1 MSLFPGRRVEI
12 SCLQGTR
19 KRLVALSC
27 GQQRGCF
34 RDMVHV
40 RRRTDSIHG
49 TIYLSEFESALTST
63 PFFYRLHDIYQSSTV
78 YLTFTSNH
86 TKRYEHSLGVMALA
100 SEMLFSSITNAA
112 PEVRTAFFSQL
123 NSKFQSLYL
132 EFIRG
137 KFAGRFPYLSE
148 NQTAIK
154 KMLELSNLE
163 PDAGELLKDALD
175 MQIDKCVEQV
185 FESGILSDDALNH
198 FSLYSLH
205 NTERIMGDVECGLSL
220 VRERFLYQCLLQA
233 VRISALF
240 HDVGHPPYSHII
252 EDALTELYWQSQV
265 QSEEPFRSLTQ
276 VEKLGPF
283 QECLGRFVDKTSRAT
298 QPSTWFFG
306 TGEGLS
312 THLHEAA
319 GIYLL
324 EKSVENVMQDIV
336 RDIIQ
341 ASGQESEEQCAEG
354 VIKALYYITSIEFA
368 SAILLEAD
376 DLFASIHRIIDG
388 TIDADRLDYVPRD
401 AHSSGVDWGAIPY
414 KRLIDPAKLFQIT
427 KDGEKDLEETSS
439 LFVIAYPERVISDI
453 EDFLLNR
460 YRVFTRINYHH
471 RCVRTSKALASC
483 VKALVKDY
491 LESPISKSKVK
502 PITEKGL
509 ENLDSDLQKKA
520 TENRKLDE
528 KLPVCIS
535 PSIHILWTA
544 LDNTNGDEAL
554 KVLQW
559 NDSWM
564 ISVLQSALLRI
575 RTEKHF
581 KDRYVLQ
588 AVRRAWFV
596 QRDTPGWEGKSLK
609 EKKQYLKT
617 VEVAKRAQLDEL
629 QKNLEEFL
637 LNKKFYYSLFK
648 RGINVQNFVADIL
661 KYAGLDEEVI
671 RRRLIEEQQI
681 YYSALE
687 KNPESS
693 PMKDCLTDDNEK
705 GDALDSIERYERLL
719 KAFELGDLKSLA
731 TIFPTTDDSVEN
743 IMRGVFDKA
752 LEKGRIA
759 GYKLDV
765 NVGWDKTGLPDA
777 ESDILKG
784 IYLYRDDIVATYD
797 INRILK
803 PQISALQHG
812 MPWIYIYVRP
822 SDGEKDPN
830 GLFDSLRDECAQE
843 VGRKVG
849 ERYNELFPGHRVTL
863 SYAK

>member
-1 MSLFPGRRVEI
+1 MGNSG
-12 SCLQGTR
+12 G
-19 KRLVALSC
+19 A
-27 GQQRGCF
+27 F

-123 NSKFQSLYL
+123 NSKFQNLYF
-132 EFIRG
+132 EFIKG
-137 KFAGRFPYLSE
+137 NITGRLPYLVD
-148 NQTAIK
+148 NKAAIT
-154 KMLELSNLE
+154 KMLDVSNLE
-163 PDAGELLKDALD
+163 PAAGEFHEDDLGRQLD
-175 MQIDKCVEQV
+175 EYIERV
-185 FESGILSDDALNH
+185 FESGALSDDALNH

-205 NTERIMGDVECGLSL
+205 NTEYMAGRVSCALSL

-252 EDALTELYWQSQV
+252 EDALTELYRQSQV
-265 QSEEPFRSLTQ
+265 KNEEPFRSLTQ
-276 VEKLGPF
+276 DEKVSPF
-283 QECLGRFVDKTSRAT
+283 QKSLGRFIEKTSTT
-298 QPSTWFFG
+298 QSSTWFFG
-306 TGEGLS
+306 AGEKS
-312 THLHEAA
+312 SAHLHETA

-324 EKSVENVMQDIV
+324 EKSVVNVMQDIV
-336 RDIIQ
+336 RGIIQ
-341 ASGQESEEQCAEG
+341 VSGQESEEQCAQG

-368 SAILLEAD
+368 GAILLEASE
-376 DLFASIHRIIDG
+376 LFVSIHRIIDG
-388 TIDADRLDYVPRD
+388 TVDADRLDYVPRD

-427 KDGEKDLEETSS
+427 ENGEKDQEETSS
-439 LFVIAYPERVISDI
+439 LFAIAYPERVISDI

-491 LESPISKSKVK
+491 LESPSSTSTVE
-502 PITEKGL
+502 PITEAGL
-509 ENLDSDLQKKA
+509 DKLDSTLRKKV
-520 TENRKLDE
+520 TENGKLDE

-535 PSIHILWTA
+535 PNIHILWTA
-544 LDNTNGDEAL
+544 LENTNGDGAL

-581 KDRYVLQ
+581 KDRYALQ
-588 AVRRAWFV
+588 AIRRAWFV
-596 QRDTPGWEGKSLK
+596 QRDTAEWGGKTSK
-609 EKKQYLKT
+609 EKQRYLKT
-617 VEVAKRAQLDEL
+617 VETEKRAQLEEL

-648 RGINVQNFVADIL
+648 RGINIQNFVADIL
-661 KYAGLDEEVI
+661 KYAGLNEEEI
-671 RRRLIEEQQI
+671 RKRLIEEQQI

-687 KNPESS
+687 GNPEPP
-693 PMKDCLTDDNEK
+693 PMKNCLTDDNEK
-705 GDALDSIERYERLL
+705 GDALDSIDRYKGLL
-719 KAFELGDLKSLA
+719 EAFELGDLKSLA
-731 TIFPTTDDSVEN
+731 TILPTMDDSIEN
-743 IMRGVFDKA
+743 IMRGVFDQAVKD
-752 LEKGRIA
+752 EEIA
-759 GYKLDV
+759 AYKLDV
-765 NVGWDKTGLPDA
+765 NTGWDKTGLPDA

-784 IYLYRDDIVATYD
+784 IYLYRDDTVISYD
-797 INRILK
+797 INRVLK
-803 PQISALQHG
+803 PQVSALQHG
-812 MPWIYIYVRP
+812 MPWIYVYVRP
-822 SDGEKDPN
+822 CDSEQDLNK
-830 GLFDSLRDECAQE
+830 LFNTLRDKCAQA
-843 VGRKVG
+843 VGKKVN
-849 ERYNELFPGHRVTL
+849 ERYNELFPGHKVAL
-863 SYAK
+863 SCVK

>member
-1 MSLFPGRRVEI
+1 MGNSG
-12 SCLQGTR
+12 G
-19 KRLVALSC
+19 A
-27 GQQRGCF
+27 F

-100 SEMLFSSITNAA
+100 SEMLFSSITNAV
-112 PEVRTAFFSQL
+112 PGVRTAFFSQL
-123 NSKFQSLYL
+123 NSKFQNLSY

-137 KFAGRFPYLSE
+137 RSAGRFSYLGD
-148 NQTAIK
+148 NKTAIK
-154 KMLELSNLE
+154 KILESSNLE
-163 PDAGELLKDALD
+163 PDPGEFRKDDLNKQLD
-175 MQIDKCVEQV
+175 ECIERV
-185 FESGILSDDALNH
+185 FESGALSDDALNH

-205 NTERIMGDVECGLSL
+205 NTEHIANNAVCNFSL

-252 EDALTELYWQSQV
+252 EDALTELYRQSKV
-265 QSEEPFRSLTQ
+265 KNEEPFRSLTQ
-276 VEKLGPF
+276 YEKVRPF
-283 QECLGRFVDKTSRAT
+283 QECLGQFIEKDSTT
-298 QPSTWFFG
+298 QPITWFFG
-306 TGEGLS
+306 TGEKLS
-312 THLHEAA
+312 AHLHEAA

-336 RDIIQ
+336 RGIIQ
-341 ASGQESEEQCAEG
+341 VSGQDSEEQCAQG
-354 VIKALYYITSIEFA
+354 VTKALYYITSIEFA
-368 SAILLEAD
+368 GAILLEAN

-401 AHSSGVDWGAIPY
+401 ANSSGVDWGAIPY

-427 KDGEKDLEETSS
+427 KEGEKDSEGKSS

-491 LESPISKSKVK
+491 LESPSSTSKVE
-502 PITEKGL
+502 PITETGL
-509 ENLDSDLQKKA
+509 DKLDTNLLKKV
-520 TENRKLDE
+520 TENGKLDE

-535 PSIHILWTA
+535 PNIHILWTA

-588 AVRRAWFV
+588 AIRRAWLV
-596 QRDTPGWEGKSLK
+596 QRNTSEWEGKTLK
-609 EKKQYLKT
+609 EKQRYLKT
-617 VEVAKRAQLDEL
+617 VETVKIGQLDEL

-648 RGINVQNFVADIL
+648 RGIDIQNFVADIL
-661 KYAGLDEEVI
+661 KYAGLNEEEI

-687 KNPESS
+687 KNAESP
-693 PMKDCLTDDNEK
+693 PMRDCLTDDNEK
-705 GDALDSIERYERLL
+705 GDALDSIERYEGLL
-719 KAFELGDLKSLA
+719 EAFKLGDLKSLA
-731 TIFPTTDDSVEN
+731 TILPTTDNSIED
-743 IMRGVFDKA
+743 IMRCVLDEAVK
-752 LEKGRIA
+752 EKEIA
-759 GYKLDV
+759 AYKLDV
-765 NVGWDKTGLPDA
+765 NAGWDKTGLPDA

-784 IYLYRDDIVATYD
+784 IYLYREDTVAIYD
-797 INRILK
+797 INRVLK
-803 PQISALQHG
+803 PQVSALQHG
-812 MPWIYIYVRP
+812 MPWIYVYVRP
-822 SDGEKDPN
+822 CNDEKN
-830 GLFDSLRDECAQE
+830 LTELFDSLRDKCAQA
-843 VGRKVG
+843 VGKKVS

-863 SYAK
+863 SCAK